1 MEILINLLQEKKLGL
16 LSETETEQ
24 QKKKDYEFIW
34 HQIKIAEFLLRKCDY
49 QMIVHQKTSKGHL
62 GAILGAVP
70 NEEAKEHIV
79 AIIKEGLASRENFKD
94 FYLAGAEAY
103 LSRYEID
110 CKDFIK
116 RLDPDYGKER

>member
-1 MEILINLLQEKKLGL
+1 MRLFEIRL
-16 LSETETEQ
+16 
-24 QKKKDYEFIW
+24 
-34 HQIKIAEFLLRKCDY
+34 KIVELLLRKCDY

-62 GAILGAVP
+62 GAIQCCVP
-70 NEEAKEHIV
+70 DEEAKNHIV
-79 AIIKEGLASRENFKD
+79 KIINQGLSSKEEFRDL
-94 FYLAGAEAY
+94 YLAGAEAY

>member
-1 MEILINLLQEKKLGL
+1 MSLFEIRL
-16 LSETETEQ
+16 
-24 QKKKDYEFIW
+24 
-34 HQIKIAEFLLRKCDY
+34 KIVEFLLRKCDY

-62 GAILGAVP
+62 GAIQGCVP
-70 NEEAKEHIV
+70 DEEAKEHIV
-79 AIIKEGLASRENFKD
+79 AIVKEGLSSRENFKEL
-94 FYLAGAEAY
+94 YLAGAEAY

>member
-1 MEILINLLQEKKLGL
+1 MSTFEIRLRIV
-16 LSETETEQ
+16 
-24 QKKKDYEFIW
+24 
-34 HQIKIAEFLLRKCDY
+34 EFLLRKCHY
-49 QMIVHQKTSKGHL
+49 QLIAHQKTKQGHL
-62 GAILGAVP
+62 GAIMGYVP
-70 NEEAKEHIV
+70 DEEAKTHLVEITKQG
-79 AIIKEGLASRENFKD
+79 IASRENFKD

>member
-1 MEILINLLQEKKLGL
+1 MSMFEIRL
-16 LSETETEQ
+16 
-24 QKKKDYEFIW
+24 
-34 HQIKIAEFLLRKCDY
+34 KIVEFLLRKCHY
-49 QMIVHQKTSKGHL
+49 QVVVHQKTRERHF
-62 GAILGAVP
+62 GAILGYVP
-70 NEEAKEHIV
+70 DEEAKKHLVEITGQ
-79 AIIKEGLASRENFKD
+79 GLASREAFKD